1 MVKEIQNNTKKRNNA
16 NKLKVAVFCIG
27 AIVIFYIGANF
38 LKGLDVFSK
47 KTYYYAVFD
56 NLNGINTSTSLLVN
70 GYKIG
75 KVTKITLMS
84 DNPVKIVVEM
94 LVTEKINVPSDS
106 KLTIASSGLLGSNV
120 LSLRMGSDMRTLC
133 SGDTLQFV
141 PTDGGLNSLLNQV
154 SNVMASVDTIA
165 LSLKEALATQN
176 GSGDIKQ
183 TLVNLEHAT
192 ANFNDIMAQNK
203 GKIGALVSN
212 IEAFSLMLKAA
223 SPQLNHLVAN
233 FDNIADT
240 LAKANIAGVM
250 HNLDKTVYSLE
261 SMLAKVNSGEGT
273 VGQLIHNDTLYDN
286 LQNVTE
292 SLNYLV
298 KDLKENPNRY
308 VHITVFGKK
317 EKKSK

>member
-56 NLNGINTSTSLLVN
+56 NLNGVNSSTPLMMN

-84 DNPVKIVVEM
+84 DNPVKIVVEI

-106 KLTIASSGLLGSNV
+106 KLTIASSGLLGGNI
-120 LSLRMGSDMRTLC
+120 LNLKMGSNMRTLS
-133 SGDTLQFV
+133 SGDTLQFL
-141 PTDGGLNSLLNQV
+141 PAEGALNSLLNQV
-154 SNVMASVDTIA
+154 SNVVASVDTIA
-165 LSLKEALATQN
+165 LSLKEALVTQN
-176 GSGDIKQ
+176 GSGDIKH
-183 TLVNLEHAT
+183 TLVSLKHAT
-192 ANFNDIMAQNK
+192 ANLNDIVTQNK
-203 GKIGALVSN
+203 SKIGALVSN
-212 IEAFSLMLKAA
+212 IETFSLTLKAA

-240 LAKANIAGVM
+240 LVKANIAGVM
-250 HNLDKTVYSLE
+250 HNLDKTVAGLE

-273 VGQLIHNDTLYDN
+273 VGQLIHNDTLYNN
-286 LQNVTE
+286 LQNITE
-292 SLNYLV
+292 SLNNLV

-308 VHITVFGKK
+308 VHISVFGKK